1 MLINNIDV
9 SPLLKA
15 QIFLENAVKQAR
27 SDLEKAGAI
36 QGFEI
41 CYELAWKTM
50 KRILAFRGIDVA
62 SPRETFRQAA
72 LEKLIHDPETWFEFI
87 RKRNMTVHSYNHK
100 IAEEIFHFLPV
111 FASELQHFIDILKT
125 FK

>member
-1 MLINNIDV
+1 MLINNIDI
-9 SPLLKA
+9 SPLLNA
-15 QIFLENAVKQAR
+15 QLFLENALKQAR

-50 KRILAFRGIDVA
+50 KRILAFRGIEVA

-72 LEKLIHDPETWFEFI
+72 LEKLIHHPDAWFEFI
-87 RKRNMTVHSYNHK
+87 RKRNMTVHIYNK
-100 IAEEIFHFLPV
+100 KTAEEIFLFLPE
-111 FASELQHFIDILKT
+111 FANELQHFIDNLKAI
-125 FK
+125 K